1 MIVDLR
7 SDTVTKPTPEMY
19 EAMRNA
25 ELGDDVLGDDPTVIA
40 LEKLAAEKMGKPAAM
55 FVPSGTMGNQIG
67 VKTWTQ
73 PGEAILVE
81 QEAHILFYESGGP
94 GAVSGVVTFT
104 FPSKNG
110 VPDLENIK
118 DRVTVG
124 SIHTPATKLLCLEN
138 THNRAGGAV
147 IPIDLMKQFR
157 DFADEHGMKVHLD
170 GARIFNAAHALNV
183 QAKEI
188 AKYADSVMFCL
199 SKGLSCPVGSL
210 LVGPEDYISEAK
222 RHRKRM
228 GGTMRQSGILAA
240 CGIYALN
247 NLTERLKEDHARAK
261 TFADFVNNLNGFKV
275 DLDNVQTNIVMVDTE
290 KPAKEISDKL
300 YENDVWCFAIKTN
313 RLRCVFHREID
324 DEKNQ
329 RAMEV
334 FESLSN

>member
-7 SDTVTKPTPEMY
+7 SDTVTKPTSEMY
-19 EAMRNA
+19 DAMRNA

-40 LEKLAAEKMGKPAAM
+40 LEKLASEKMGKPAAM

-67 VKTWTQ
+67 VKVWTQ
-73 PGEAILVE
+73 PGDAILVE

-110 VPDLENIK
+110 VPDLEKIK

-138 THNRAGGAV
+138 THNRSGGAV

-157 DFADEHGMKVHLD
+157 DFANENEMKIHLD

-183 QAKEI
+183 QAQEI
-188 AKYADSVMFCL
+188 AQYADSVMFCL

-222 RHRKRM
+222 KHRKRM

-247 NLTERLKEDHARAK
+247 NLTERLKEDHERAK
-261 TFADFVNNLNGFKV
+261 KFAGFVSSLNGFNV
-275 DLDNVQTNIVMVDTE
+275 DLETLQTNIVMIDTE
-290 KPAKEISDKL
+290 KSAKEISDKL
-300 YENDVWCFAIKTN
+300 YESDVWCFAIKKN

-329 RAMEV
+329 RAMDV
-334 FESLSN
+334 FEKLSN